1 LGYTCDCY
9 PGWATGGSG
18 HCTVNPDDCDGK
30 VCDHGRCV
38 DSNGTHVCECLNG
51 FTTAPGG
58 HSCRCGIGKGYNS
71 TSGFCE
77 PCAFPDY
84 NLEYTAESP
93 CEDFLCD
100 PGQGYVATGWNA
112 SEETHCET
120 CPTGYAS
127 PLGNTV
133 CENVNEC
140 LKNPCGTHGTCTDL
154 PGTYSCTC
162 DDDYGG
168 DQCYSINHCDD
179 TPCNNGECHNGAS
192 KATCNCIDGWEG
204 DTCISS
210 IDDCFTNACS
220 GHGECID
227 KHMEYECSCDSGF
240 DGNLCQNDICALI
253 TDPTEYINNQCCS
266 C

>member
-1 LGYTCDCY
+1 MDTLVAVVLGRGIIV
-9 PGWATGGSG
+9 P
-18 HCTVNPDDCDGK
+18 
-30 VCDHGRCV
+30 V
-38 DSNGTHVCECLNG
+38 DSANLVHFQIITWSIQQSLHVRI
-51 FTTAPGG
+51 
-58 HSCRCGIGKGYNS
+58 S
-71 TSGFCE
+71 
-77 PCAFPDY
+77 
-84 NLEYTAESP
+84 
-93 CEDFLCD
+93 
-100 PGQGYVATGWNA
+100 YVILVRVMLQLAGMLLKK
-112 SEETHCET
+112 HIVRHV
-120 CPTGYAS
+120 PTGYAS